1 MKIRILL
8 AAAALLSANS
18 SFAQRVCHSTV
29 APGGSIPA
37 AVASTGSAGGG
48 TVCLSAGTHLVG
60 IEISLPSNV
69 RLVGTGATRDNVVV
83 KRSGTADSPV
93 VSAGTGTTGAEIR
106 NLTIDGS
113 GVATYGVL
121 LYQTQYATIDNISI
135 DHVKSISVG
144 MVQSYHIYFFN
155 SYIGPNLGIDN
166 WVSPHF
172 WITNTDQVWISDGE
186 FIGKPRTLIHEGDG
200 GFAMYGSSNV
210 RIYGNYVLR
219 GGTYMASSSGVPSSY
234 IYVWGNTY
242 EYSNEW
248 PMDVVE
254 GANNILISDN
264 QIRYAFHGAM
274 VFWNANTI
282 EASYNLMENNNQ
294 GGYATCQGINNN
306 GSTALNVH
314 DNAANPGPI
323 MCNVP

>member
-1 MKIRILL
+1 MKAL
-8 AAAALLSANS
+8 ALIFVAACLADGAI
-18 SFAQRVCHSTV
+18 AQTTCDRTV
-29 APGGSIPA
+29 APGGAIQKAINTQS
-37 AVASTGSAGGG
+37 GLGGG
-48 TVCLSAGTHLVG
+48 TVCLSAGTHLTTDA
-60 IEISLPSNV
+60 ISLPSNIK
-69 RLVGTGATRDNVVV
+69 LVGIGASRDSVVL
-83 KRSGTADSPV
+83 KRSGTSDAAMI
-93 VSAGTGTTGAEIR
+93 VSGSGTTGTEIH
-106 NLTIDGS
+106 NLTVDGS
-113 GVATYGVL
+113 IVATYGIL
-121 LYQTQYATIDNISI
+121 LYQTQYGTIDNVSI

-144 MVQSYHIYFFN
+144 MVESYHIYFFN
-155 SYIGPNLGIDN
+155 SYVGPDLGQDLF
-166 WVSPHF
+166 VSPHF
-172 WITNTDQVWISDGE
+172 WITNTDQVWIADGD
-186 FIGKPRTLIHEGDG
+186 FVGKPRILTHEGDG
-200 GFAMYGSSNV
+200 GFAMYGSTNV

-294 GGYATCQGINNN
+294 GGFATCQGINNN

-314 DNAANPGPI
+314 DNAANPGPV
-323 MCNVP
+323 MCTVP